1 MLQSL
6 QQLSNGSEC
15 ATINGSSTILEQKRR
30 STSWTVY
37 TVYVYTAIHSGIL
50 CIVFNLSSFYL
61 SLSLLE
67 DGYALPFIVAGTVQ
81 LMAECLVLRKDTLL
95 DSVANVIIFQHATT
109 KKTANESLKT
119 SVFPFFLY
127 K

>member
-30 STSWTVY
+30 SKSWT
-37 TVYVYTAIHSGIL
+37 VYTAIHSGIL